1 MTHDDDKQRRLEA
14 EGSQAARTPVAR
26 HEDDLSPA
34 KEARKRQEQSRS
46 QRIGDTTPTGPAISP
61 PVSETS

>member
-1 MTHDDDKQRRLEA
+1 MTHDAGRQRRLEA

-34 KEARKRQEQSRS
+34 KGARERQEQSRS
-46 QRIGDTTPTGPAISP
+46 QRIGDITATDPAISP
-61 PVSETS
+61 PVSKTS